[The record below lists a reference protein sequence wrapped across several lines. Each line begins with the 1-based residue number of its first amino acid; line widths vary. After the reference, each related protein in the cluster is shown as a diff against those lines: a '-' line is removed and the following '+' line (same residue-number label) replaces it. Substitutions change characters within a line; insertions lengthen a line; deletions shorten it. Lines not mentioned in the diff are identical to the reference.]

1 MQIAAMNPAFL
12 DKSDVDQATLD
23 KEKEILMVQ
32 AKEDPKNASKP
43 ENIIE
48 KMVMGRI
55 GKYYEENCLLQ
66 QAFVKENKISVEKHV
81 AEVAKQL
88 GGKITVKAFTR
99 FQTGEGIEKKEDD
112 FAAEVASMIK

>member
-1 MQIAAMNPAFL
+1 MDNDPKMATKPQQVKEKIAA
-12 DKSDVDQATLD
+12 
-23 KEKEILMVQ
+23 
-32 AKEDPKNASKP
+32 
-43 ENIIE
+43 
-48 KMVMGRI
+48 
-55 GKYYEENCLLQ
+55 GKLNKFYEENCLLQ

-99 FQTGEGIEKKEDD
+99 FETGEGIEKKEDD